1 MAVDYYGT
9 QQPDACPRC
18 GSTADVRTV
27 QDLVNMYTQMHDQA
41 MNQGGPYQGGGP
53 YQQGGSGTEV
63 FYGPESGYGSGP
75 RPQTDRLQEYGRQY
89 DLGQDIF
96 NDAMGAAGR
105 FIGRAIRNRVQKA
118 MEERVIPAAEAKYQ
132 QTRQEQMAIAE
143 RYPDLRACL
152 RDQVVFLAGGT
163 RTVPFSE
170 VSPNITQ
177 VTLAQADAVVARL
190 RQP

>member
-9 QQPDACPRC
+9 QQQPDACPRC

-27 QDLVNMYTQMHDQA
+27 QDLVNMYSQMQGQA
-41 MNQGGPYQGGGP
+41 MNQGGAPYQPGGQYP
-53 YQQGGSGTEV
+53 QGGSGTEAW
-63 FYGPESGYGSGP
+63 YGPESGYGQAP
-75 RPQTDRLQEYGRQY
+75 RPQTDQFHGRQY

-96 NDAMGAAGR
+96 NDAVGAAGR
-105 FIGRAIRNRVQKA
+105 FLGRAIRNRVQKA
-118 MEERVIPAAEAKYQ
+118 MEEKVIPAAQARYQ
-132 QTRQEQMAIAE
+132 QNMQEQMAIAE
-143 RYPDLRACL
+143 RYPELRACL

-163 RTVPFSE
+163 RTVPFTE
-170 VSPNITQ
+170 VSANITQ